1 MTPESQTFSG
11 VLVKMSMVSKT
22 GGVYVTRLIGS
33 SATCVLTD
41 ATQIVILMSLLRGLN
56 LQLSLSVALSIKCVI
71 RSEEVG

>member
-33 SATCVLTD
+33 STTCVLTD

-56 LQLSLSVALSIKCVI
+56 LQLF
-71 RSEEVG
+71 